1 MTYVEF
7 VNRPLEI
14 YSRIAHQVEIVQRL
28 ENICLNTTTTLG
40 EKVQTSRQNTQ
51 EKKYAA
57 LADAQHKLNKMTGDL
72 IDICDEVRNFFYE
85 NLSFDDADI
94 LEWKYINGKSINE
107 ISIIIDATYSG
118 TASKISRAEKNAR
131 KAYKAKIEQIC

>member
-57 LADAQHKLNKMTGDL
+57 LADARHKLNKMTGDL
-72 IDICDEVRNFFYE
+72 IDICDEVRDFFYE
-85 NLSFDDADI
+85 NLSYDDADI
-94 LEWKYINGKSINE
+94 LEWKYINGKSIGE
-107 ISIIIDATYSG
+107 ISIITNTSYSG
-118 TASKISRAEKNAR
+118 TATKISRAEKKAK
-131 KAYKAKIEQIC
+131 KAYYSKTE

>member
-1 MTYVEF
+1 MTYNEF
-7 VNRPLEI
+7 VSRPLEM
-14 YSRIAHQVEIVQRL
+14 YNRISHQVEIVQRL
-28 ENICLNTTTTLG
+28 ENICMSTTTTLS

-51 EKKYAA
+51 EKRYAT
-57 LADAQHKLNKMTGDL
+57 LADAQRKLNEMTGL
-72 IDICDEVRNFFYE
+72 LVEICDEVRDFFYE
-85 NLSFDDADI
+85 NLTFDDADI